1 VKLKDTIALLR
12 SPLGRAAAAAVG
24 IVAVGLLLAYI
35 GPAAVL
41 HTLQEGAAYLP
52 IVVVLEGG
60 ILACTMLALRSLY
73 GEDRHGLHAGILI
86 RAGLAGYVAMS
97 LVPAGRTVAEALRAT
112 LLSRH
117 TSGPRAAVAALQI
130 QGSALMANGVASLV
144 AAVVIFRT
152 VGTSPIGV
160 GALTNSILALGAGLL
175 ILLGGRVSRLGH
187 HMGRL
192 WPRIEAF
199 GKGFDEHFSLSQ
211 ALPIRA
217 VLWETFGR
225 VLQVVQYVVMVG
237 AVGGTFGLR
246 PALIAEGIHLT
257 ATTAGDLIPAQLG
270 ATEANFALCA
280 HTLALPVASAVAIAL
295 MAHLVQLFW
304 VLAGVLTL
312 SLWPGAKQIVPN
324 PVPLRDNPEAREA
337 S

>member
-1 VKLKDTIALLR
+1 VTLKGTIALVR
-12 SPLGRAAAAAVG
+12 SPLGRAVAGAIGVAAVG
-24 IVAVGLLLAYI
+24 FLLWYI
-35 GPAAVL
+35 GLAAVL
-41 HTLQEGAAYLP
+41 QTLREGAAYLP

-73 GEDRHGLHAGILI
+73 GEDRHGLGVWTLT

-112 LLSRH
+112 ILSRH
-117 TSGPRAAVAALQI
+117 SSGPRAAVAALQI
-130 QGSALMANGVASLV
+130 QGSALLANGIASLC
-144 AAVVIFRT
+144 AAVAIFRA
-152 VGTSPIGV
+152 VGASPIGI
-160 GALTNSILALGAGLL
+160 GALTNAAIATGAGLL

-187 HMGRL
+187 HMGRI

-199 GKGFDEHFSLSQ
+199 GKGFDEHFSLSEP
-211 ALPIRA
+211 LPVRA
-217 VLWETFGR
+217 VLWEFLGR
-225 VLQVVQYVVMVG
+225 VLQVLQYVTMVG
-237 AVGGTFGLR
+237 AVGGVTGLR

-280 HTLALPVASAVAIAL
+280 HTLGLPVANAVAIAL

-304 VLAGVLTL
+304 VLAGVVTL
-312 SLWPGAKQIVPN
+312 SIWPASKAMVPTS
-324 PVPLRDNPEAREA
+324 VPLRDNPEA

>member
-1 VKLKDTIALLR
+1 VKLKETIALLR

-24 IVAVGLLLAYI
+24 VVAVGLLLAYI
-35 GPAAVL
+35 GPAQVL
-41 HTLQEGAAYLP
+41 RTIQEGAAYLP
-52 IVVVLEGG
+52 IVMVLEACV
-60 ILACTMLALRSLY
+60 LACTMLALRSLY
-73 GEDRHGLHAGILI
+73 GEDRHGLHTGILT

-112 LLSRH
+112 ILSRH
-117 TSGPRAAVAALQI
+117 SSGPKAAVAALQI
-130 QGSALMANGVASLV
+130 QGSALMANGVASLIATV
-144 AAVVIFRT
+144 AIFRT
-152 VGTSPIGV
+152 VGPGPLGIG
-160 GALTNSILALGAGLL
+160 AMTNSVLALGAGLL

-192 WPRIEAF
+192 WPRIETF
-199 GKGFDEHFSLSQ
+199 GRGFDEHFSLSE
-211 ALPIRA
+211 ALPVRA
-217 VLWETFGR
+217 VLWEFLGR
-225 VLQVVQYVVMVG
+225 MFQILQYVVMVG
-237 AVGGTFGLR
+237 AVGGVFSLR

-280 HTLALPVASAVAIAL
+280 HTLNLPVASAVAIAL

-304 VLAGVLTL
+304 VLAAVLIL
-312 SLWPGAKQIVPN
+312 SLWPGSRDLMPTSL
-324 PVPLRDNPEAREA
+324 PLQDHPEA